1 MVGLIII
8 VPLIIFVLFKS
19 IVRINNNEV
28 GMIKS
33 GEKIIIVNPGYRFVF
48 PFQIFRKL
56 DISTKTVEFN
66 VNEISSKTIKKSLLK
81 SEIITK
87 DKRSIKINACYT
99 YSVIDAEKTIKNL
112 VDIEFA
118 ISQASQVSIIRI
130 LKNVNYNEFIN
141 SKDRYSNEVY
151 NFLNKLCLNWGI
163 KIDEFHIKEVSL

>member
-81 SEIITK
+81 SEIITSLEFDFK
-87 DKRSIKINACYT
+87 
-99 YSVIDAEKTIKNL
+99 YS
-112 VDIEFA
+112 
-118 ISQASQVSIIRI
+118 SASFGL
-130 LKNVNYNEFIN
+130 LK
-141 SKDRYSNEVY
+141 
-151 NFLNKLCLNWGI
+151 
-163 KIDEFHIKEVSL
+163 